1 MSSHKPANVLRN
13 RAVTRENFTLFSVL
27 YCTEMC
33 TKFHSNCSDSSP
45 RCRRADHSIVFATWL
60 QRVPWAHANLPQT
73 SPLVHPFCQA
83 HWCARQ
89 RDRPRSRHDVCS
101 SSPHF
106 MLCMRYADTITLTI
120 QGGGL
125 MQFSMRCVI
134 SFRHTGISITNSPL
148 QRGPRTAIRSVE
160 L

>member
-33 TKFHSNCSDSSP
+33 TRFHSNCSDSSP
-45 RCRRADHSIVFATWL
+45 RCRRTDHSIVFATWL

-106 MLCMRYADTITLTI
+106 MLCMRYAAIITLTI
-120 QGGGL
+120 QGGGANAVFDAL
-125 MQFSMRCVI
+125 RHIIPTHRHIYHQF
-134 SFRHTGISITNSPL
+134 TITERPTYGNPL
-148 QRGPRTAIRSVE
+148 G
-160 L
+160 